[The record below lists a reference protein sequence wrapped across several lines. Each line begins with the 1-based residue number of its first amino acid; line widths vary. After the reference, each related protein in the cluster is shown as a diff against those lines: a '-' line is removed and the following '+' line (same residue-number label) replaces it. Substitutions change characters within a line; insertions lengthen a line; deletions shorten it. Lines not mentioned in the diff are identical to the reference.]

1 MLPPED
7 MMMSK
12 KKNYFRKLQSWELNG
27 IVCLRQKGA
36 QNACP
41 SDRGFFEEQQVLGE
55 ATNCGLP

>member
-12 KKNYFRKLQSWELNG
+12 KKNYFRKLQSWEMNG
-27 IVCLRQKGA
+27 IVCLKQKGP

-41 SDRGFFEEQQVLGE
+41 SDWGFFEE
-55 ATNCGLP
+55 